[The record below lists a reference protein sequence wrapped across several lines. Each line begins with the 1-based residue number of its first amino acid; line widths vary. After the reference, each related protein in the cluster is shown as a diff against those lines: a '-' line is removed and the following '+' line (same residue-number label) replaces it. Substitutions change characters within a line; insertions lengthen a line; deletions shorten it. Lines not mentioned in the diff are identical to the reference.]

1 MTWQQDKEIMRKS
14 PTCSLYNQT
23 PLPAISNPKVTQRNK
38 IWQIDVFHFA
48 EFGNLKYVYHAIGT
62 FQDLNMQLL

>member
-23 PLPAISNPKVTQRNK
+23 PLPAGNNPKGTQRNE
-38 IWQIDVFHFA
+38 IWHIHVFHFT
-48 EFGNLKYVYHAIGT
+48 EFGKYIDTYSE
-62 FQDLNMQLL
+62 FQWGIA